1 MASCVLR
8 IGREGGEMETTYLKT
23 FVEVVRCGG
32 FSKAAKALCVT
43 QSAVSRRI
51 QFMEAQYGSLLL
63 DRSAALLVP
72 TEAGRLV
79 YEKAQRIQE
88 LESELAGELQRLNG
102 SPPFCFACT
111 RPFGMAFLPTI
122 MKSFMTR
129 YEGKVD
135 IRLSFETPAAAL
147 EGLRENRH
155 EVIVIEHWDE
165 LDLTPFSAASLGAD
179 EMIFI
184 SSPLLG
190 LPAPVASV
198 DELVR
203 HRLYRRKDDCCSG
216 TLLAFN
222 MEAIGRNPNEFDKV
236 LHYDDLNVII
246 ESVCAG
252 EGIAL
257 VSRSLVER
265 RIEEGTLREHRV
277 EGFRHFRKRTLVYRD
292 WILHDQPVRYFIDCI
307 RNAFG
312 VGA

>member
-1 MASCVLR
+1 MD
-8 IGREGGEMETTYLKT
+8 TTYLKT
-23 FVEVVRCGG
+23 FVEVTRCGS
-32 FSKAAKALCVT
+32 FSKAAKTLCVT

-51 QFMEAQYGSLLL
+51 QFMEGHYGTLLL

-72 TEAGRLV
+72 TGAGRLV
-79 YEKAQRIQE
+79 YEKAQRIRA
-88 LESELAGELQRLNG
+88 LEDELAGELQSLSG

-111 RPFGMAFLPTI
+111 RPFGMAFLPAI
-122 MKSFMTR
+122 MKRFMTR

-147 EGLRENRH
+147 EGLRENRQDL
-155 EVIVIEHWDE
+155 IVIEHWDE
-165 LDLTPFSAASLGAD
+165 LDLTPFSAVNLGED

-190 LPAPVASV
+190 LPTPMVSI

-203 HRLYRRKDDCCSG
+203 QRLYRRREDCCSG
-216 TLLAFN
+216 KLLAFN
-222 MEAIGRNPNEFDKV
+222 MAAIGRNSIDFDRV

-257 VSRSLVER
+257 VSKSLVER
-265 RIEEGTLREHRV
+265 RLEEGTLHEHRV

-292 WILHDQPVRYFIDCI
+292 KILRDQPLRYFIDCV

-312 VGA
+312 VGMETQAPFPSL